1 MSTNLAIPPSIM
13 RQYEQLYNL
22 VEYQTQDGL
31 LTAKQVAEFLHKDPA
46 WLLRAT
52 YDGMCPFAFGSNK
65 GVGRGTSCF
74 HSLPFFFYMTQGSL
88 FRAATDKESLP
99 KLLQV

>member
-1 MSTNLAIPPSIM
+1 MSTNLTIPPVIM

-74 HSLPFFFYMTQGSL
+74 HSLPFFFYMTQGIL
-88 FRAATDKESLP
+88 FRAATDKDSLP
-99 KLLQV
+99 ELLQV